1 MTIYC
6 TSMLP
11 TQRVMNKGRDQICS
25 IIPYKYR
32 CQKEVSATHRS
43 VVVRQTTICQT
54 DSLIGEGEMGL
65 GNRDG
70 VWQQG
75 AWIEV

>member
-1 MTIYC
+1 M
-6 TSMLP
+6 S
-11 TQRVMNKGRDQICS
+11 
-25 IIPYKYR
+25 
-32 CQKEVSATHRS
+32 KEVSATHRS

-70 VWQQG
+70 VWQ
-75 AWIEV
+75 